1 MRLTRL
7 IALFAAL
14 ALGAALG
21 LASAAW
27 SVRSRVAFGALG
39 AGPWVAHPLAGG
51 ESRDPYA
58 AARTARTGE
67 LPFDIAEGV
76 AFLARADSQGRAL
89 DGACDYRVSGA
100 TPLARFWTLTATD
113 ADGRLVDNAARR
125 EGFTSTELVRAE
137 DGGFAVLLSPQ
148 ARSGMWLPTQGLRDM
163 TLALRLYDT
172 SLSAVSSSITASAL
186 PRIERLGCGH
196 GGSQT

>member
-1 MRLTRL
+1 MRLARL

-27 SVRSRVAFGALG
+27 SVRARVAFGALG
-39 AGPWVAHPLAGG
+39 AGPWTAHPLAGG

-58 AARTARTGE
+58 AARAARTGE

-76 AFLARADSQGRAL
+76 AFLARADSQGRPL
-89 DGACDYRVSGA
+89 DGACDYRVAGA
-100 TPLARFWTLTATD
+100 APHARFWTLTASD
-113 ADGRLVDNAARR
+113 ARGRLVENDAQRQ
-125 EGFTSTELVRAE
+125 GFTSSELVREE
-137 DGGFAVLLSPQ
+137 DGGFVLRLSPQ
-148 ARSGMWLPTQGLRDM
+148 ARPGMWLPTQGLRRM

-172 SLSAVSSSITASAL
+172 SLSAVSSSISATAL
-186 PRIERLGCGH
+186 PRIERVGCGEA
-196 GGSQT
+196 GGGT